1 MILENKILFR
11 DRKKF
16 VLFVFIILI
25 PLIIMNITKYL
36 SSFID
41 YYINVEVENK
51 SINRIF
57 SISANEMSDID
68 SIEQI
73 VKNNENIEYYYPLYE
88 RLYVNYNDTQID
100 IYNIFS
106 NEEKVEGNLIK
117 NFNDIVVTNTFLSY
131 YDVDIND
138 IIELNVNDEI
148 IYVKI
153 VGVVDSDNYRLIYG
167 NSDFINIVSEKLN
180 SKFIQYIVK
189 IKNSKYISKFKTD
202 LEKEKFRVSLYNDTG
217 IKELERYTSLSK
229 TLYIILIPI
238 YVAIIALLYWII
250 KELIFNEYKNI
261 ALKKLIGY
269 TNIRCL
275 LDIFYKICVYII
287 SSGILLT
294 ILFLIARKILLMGN
308 SDNILIDFLNNSN
321 LYKSFFSIYIVFLML
336 YFIAFVLNIK
346 KILKLDPILEINK

>member
-229 TLYIILIPI
+229 TLHIILIPI
-238 YVAIIALLYWII
+238 YVAIIALLYWVI

-308 SDNILIDFLNNSN
+308 SDNILIDFLNNSK
-321 LYKSFFSIYIVFLML
+321 LFKSFFSIYRVFLML

-346 KILKLDPILEINK
+346 KFLKLDPNLEINK

>member
-11 DRKKF
+11 DRKRF

-229 TLYIILIPI
+229 TLHIILIPI
-238 YVAIIALLYWII
+238 YVAIIALLYWVI

-321 LYKSFFSIYIVFLML
+321 LFKSFFSIYIVFLML

>member
-57 SISANEMSDID
+57 FISANEMSDID

-229 TLYIILIPI
+229 TLHIILIPI
-238 YVAIIALLYWII
+238 YVAIIALLYWVI

-321 LYKSFFSIYIVFLML
+321 LFKSFFSICIVFLML

>member
-57 SISANEMSDID
+57 SISTNEMSDID

-138 IIELNVNDEI
+138 IIGLNVNDEI

-229 TLYIILIPI
+229 TLHIILIPI
-238 YVAIIALLYWII
+238 YVAIIALLYWVI

-321 LYKSFFSIYIVFLML
+321 LFKSFFSIYIVFLML

>member
-229 TLYIILIPI
+229 TLHIILIPI
-238 YVAIIALLYWII
+238 YVAIIALLYWVI

-321 LYKSFFSIYIVFLML
+321 LFKSFFSIYIVFLML

-346 KILKLDPILEINK
+346 KILKLDPNLEINK

>member
-106 NEEKVEGNLIK
+106 NEEKVEVNLIK

-167 NSDFINIVSEKLN
+167 NGDFINIVSEKLN

-229 TLYIILIPI
+229 TLHIILIPI
-238 YVAIIALLYWII
+238 YVAIIALLYWVI

-321 LYKSFFSIYIVFLML
+321 LFKSFFSIYIVFLML

>member
-229 TLYIILIPI
+229 TLHIILIPI
-238 YVAIIALLYWII
+238 YVAIIALLYWVI

-321 LYKSFFSIYIVFLML
+321 LFKSFFSIYIVFLML

>member
-202 LEKEKFRVSLYNDTG
+202 LEKEKFRVNLYNDTG

-229 TLYIILIPI
+229 TLHIILIPI
-238 YVAIIALLYWII
+238 YVAIIALLYWVI

-321 LYKSFFSIYIVFLML
+321 LFKSFFSICIVFLML

>member
-73 VKNNENIEYYYPLYE
+73 VKNNENIEYYYSLYE

-229 TLYIILIPI
+229 TLHIILIPI
-238 YVAIIALLYWII
+238 YVAIIALLYWVI

>member
-229 TLYIILIPI
+229 TLHIILIPI
-238 YVAIIALLYWII
+238 YVAIIALLYWVI

-321 LYKSFFSIYIVFLML
+321 LFKSFFSIYIVFLML

-346 KILKLDPILEINK
+346 KFLKLDPNLEINK

>member
-73 VKNNENIEYYYPLYE
+73 VKNNENIEYYYPIYE

-229 TLYIILIPI
+229 TLHIILIPI
-238 YVAIIALLYWII
+238 YVAIIALLYWVI

-294 ILFLIARKILLMGN
+294 ILFLIVRKILLMGN

-321 LYKSFFSIYIVFLML
+321 LFKSFFSIYIVFLML

>member
-88 RLYVNYNDTQID
+88 RLYANYNDTQID

-229 TLYIILIPI
+229 TLHIILIPI
-238 YVAIIALLYWII
+238 YVAIIALLYLVI

-321 LYKSFFSIYIVFLML
+321 LFKSFFSIYIVFLML

>member
-229 TLYIILIPI
+229 TLHIILIPI

>member
-1 MILENKILFR
+1 M
-11 DRKKF
+11 
-16 VLFVFIILI
+16 
-25 PLIIMNITKYL
+25 
-36 SSFID
+36 
-41 YYINVEVENK
+41 
-51 SINRIF
+51 
-57 SISANEMSDID
+57 
-68 SIEQI
+68 
-73 VKNNENIEYYYPLYE
+73 
-88 RLYVNYNDTQID
+88 
-100 IYNIFS
+100 
-106 NEEKVEGNLIK
+106 
-117 NFNDIVVTNTFLSY
+117 SY

-229 TLYIILIPI
+229 TLHIILIPI
-238 YVAIIALLYWII
+238 YVAIIALLYWVI

-321 LYKSFFSIYIVFLML
+321 LFKSFFSIYIVFLML

>member
-11 DRKKF
+11 DRKRF

-229 TLYIILIPI
+229 TLHIILIPI
-238 YVAIIALLYWII
+238 YVAIIALLYWVI

>member
-73 VKNNENIEYYYPLYE
+73 VKNNENIEYYYSLYE

-229 TLYIILIPI
+229 TLHIILIPI

-321 LYKSFFSIYIVFLML
+321 LFKSFFSIYIVFLML

>member
-57 SISANEMSDID
+57 SISANEMSDIG

-229 TLYIILIPI
+229 TLHIILIPI
-238 YVAIIALLYWII
+238 YVAIIALLYWVI

>member
-229 TLYIILIPI
+229 TLHIILIPI
-238 YVAIIALLYWII
+238 YVAIIALLYWVI

-308 SDNILIDFLNNSN
+308 SDNILIDFLNNSK
-321 LYKSFFSIYIVFLML
+321 LFKSFFSIYIVFLML

-346 KILKLDPILEINK
+346 KFLKLDPNLEINK

>member
-73 VKNNENIEYYYPLYE
+73 AKNNENIEYYYPLYE

-229 TLYIILIPI
+229 TLHIILIPI
-238 YVAIIALLYWII
+238 YVAIIALLYWVI

-294 ILFLIARKILLMGN
+294 IFFLIARKILLMGN

>member
-229 TLYIILIPI
+229 TLHIILIPI
-238 YVAIIALLYWII
+238 YVAIIALLYWVI

-321 LYKSFFSIYIVFLML
+321 LFKSFFSIYIVFLML

-346 KILKLDPILEINK
+346 KNS

>member
-229 TLYIILIPI
+229 TLHIILIPI
-238 YVAIIALLYWII
+238 YVAIIALLYWVI

-321 LYKSFFSIYIVFLML
+321 LFKSFFSICIVFLML

>member
-167 NSDFINIVSEKLN
+167 NGDFINIVSEKLN

-229 TLYIILIPI
+229 TLHIILIPI

-321 LYKSFFSIYIVFLML
+321 LFKSFFSIYIVFLML

>member
-167 NSDFINIVSEKLN
+167 NGDFINIVSEKLN

-229 TLYIILIPI
+229 TLHIILIPI
-238 YVAIIALLYWII
+238 YVAIIALLYWVI

-321 LYKSFFSIYIVFLML
+321 LFKSFFSIYIVFLML

>member
-229 TLYIILIPI
+229 TLHIILIPI
-238 YVAIIALLYWII
+238 YVAIIALLYWVI

-294 ILFLIARKILLMGN
+294 ILFLIVRKILLMGN

-321 LYKSFFSIYIVFLML
+321 LFKSFFSIYIVFLML

>member
-57 SISANEMSDID
+57 SISANEMRDID

-167 NSDFINIVSEKLN
+167 NGDFINIVSEKLN

-229 TLYIILIPI
+229 TLHIILIPI

-321 LYKSFFSIYIVFLML
+321 LFKSFFSIYIVFLML

>member
-106 NEEKVEGNLIK
+106 NEEIVEGNLIK

-167 NSDFINIVSEKLN
+167 NGDFINIVSEKLN

-229 TLYIILIPI
+229 TLHIILIPI

-321 LYKSFFSIYIVFLML
+321 LFKSFFSIYIVFLML

>member
-229 TLYIILIPI
+229 TLHIILIPI
-238 YVAIIALLYWII
+238 YVAIIALLYWVI

>member
-11 DRKKF
+11 DRKRF

-229 TLYIILIPI
+229 TLHIILIPI

>member
-73 VKNNENIEYYYPLYE
+73 VKNNENIEYYYSLYE

-229 TLYIILIPI
+229 ILHIILIPI
-238 YVAIIALLYWII
+238 YVAIIALLYWVI